1 MAMKML
7 NLLSRTNVRGLFSSA
22 LLGLIA
28 LPALAAVPLP
38 ATLPLLLMGLGALGS
53 VARRRS
59 SGA

>member
-7 NLLSRTNVRGLFSSA
+7 NLLSRTNVRGLLSSA